1 MDIQQF
7 INSKY
12 IDSLSESQ
20 KQYLIEHKKFKDR
33 SVVENRLADKFENVK
48 FTGRGSNVD
57 IRIGEYKWLTT
68 MEFLKEIRERCCY
81 KIHYKRSNDDGS
93 TDYEVVDTL
102 TPFDSFKVNDDYY
115 PQDMDFLRARQSL
128 NLYEIKEEKGMDDET
143 RRYKEYMKLYFIYV
157 TTPIRK
163 RKNKEAR
170 FMNLYFVTVDGS
182 FDPKNLT
189 IKFVTDTA
197 GNDVCVNREGLL
209 DIDYGDDEWFC
220 YSCAND
226 ENLINEIEL
235 PYVMKSLSNITA
247 HKVDCRYNFSYEPE
261 RYFGT

>member
-1 MDIQQF
+1 MNIQQF

-33 SVVENRLADKFENVK
+33 SVIEKRLADKFEDVK
-48 FTGRGSNVD
+48 FTGRGSDVN
-57 IRIGEYKWLTT
+57 ITIGEYKWITT

-102 TPFDSFKVNDDYY
+102 TPFDSFKVNDNYY

-143 RRYKEYMKLYFIYV
+143 RRYKEYMKLYYIYV
-157 TTPIRK
+157 TTPIKK

-170 FMNLYFVTVDGS
+170 FMNLYFVIVDGS
-182 FDPKNLT
+182 FDPRNLT
-189 IKFVTDTA
+189 VIFAADADGDGVA
-197 GNDVCVNREGLL
+197 CNREGLL
-209 DIDYGDDEWFC
+209 DLDCGNGEWV
-220 YSCAND
+220 SCSNDSD
-226 ENLINEIEL
+226 ENIVTEIEL
-235 PYVMKSLSNITA
+235 PYVMKAIDNVTA
-247 HKVDCRYNFSYEPE
+247 HKVDRYDFSFMPE
-261 RYFGT
+261 RYCGT